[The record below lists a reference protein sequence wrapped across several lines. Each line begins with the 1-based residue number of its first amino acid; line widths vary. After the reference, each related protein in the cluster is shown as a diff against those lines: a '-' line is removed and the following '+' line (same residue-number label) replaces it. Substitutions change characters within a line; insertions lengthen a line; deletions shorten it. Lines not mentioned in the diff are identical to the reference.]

1 MLKYFFREKNNDILN
16 KDFENKYTIKN
27 INYEHEVWKIHDVFI
42 TYELSFY
49 RDEGLKCDFVLIVL
63 MRINISIIYINNK

>member
-1 MLKYFFREKNNDILN
+1 
-16 KDFENKYTIKN
+16 
-27 INYEHEVWKIHDVFI
+27 
-42 TYELSFY
+42 LSFY